1 MKTAIHRGRF
11 VAAAAMML
19 AACGSGSS
27 ISSSKPIGSAG
38 GPCTSGGGCD
48 PGLVCQSQVCTS
60 QSDSGTGS
68 LPDSGSVQSTNCST
82 SDLGGLG
89 IPSGTVASASGNSA
103 QSLASNAIDGVLTTP
118 WNSGTYS
125 GWLRLDFPAPVAMTG
140 IRIAAAATPT
150 ASETYTITADGSS
163 TPIGSA
169 TRQVTS
175 GVLVVKLDAIPVT
188 PGTYSS
194 ITVTVKGGLSWVQI
208 QEISLVTSD
217 CPVGSVGPGDA
228 GNCDCSTRMCGDDGC
243 GHSCGTCDPGE
254 TCVAGDCL
262 S

>member
-1 MKTAIHRGRF
+1 METASHRRMF
-11 VAAAAMML
+11 VAAATLML
-19 AACGSGSS
+19 TACGSGS
-27 ISSSKPIGSAG
+27 G
-38 GPCTSGGGCD
+38 
-48 PGLVCQSQVCTS
+48 
-60 QSDSGTGS
+60 DSGTTS
-68 LPDSGSVQSTNCST
+68 LPDAGSIKSANCST
-82 SDLGGLG
+82 LELGGLG
-89 IPSGTVASASGNSA
+89 IPAGTVASASGNSA
-103 QSLASNAIDGVLTTP
+103 QSLASNAIDGALATA

-140 IRIAAAATPT
+140 VHIAASATPT
-150 ASETYTITADGSS
+150 ASETYTITADGGS

-175 GVLVVKLDAIPVT
+175 GVLAVKLEAIPVT

-217 CPVGSVGPGDA
+217 CPVNPAGPGDA

-254 TCVAGDCL
+254 TCDVAGECV